1 MTRTA
6 HDSFAKDLLSEMLDK
21 LGQFQAPLEVRD
33 SARQIDAWF
42 VPAESSVEE
51 RSKLGLLGAIVEKE
65 CLLEPVH
72 AQLSA
77 IEIRK
82 CMRRQYILFGEL
94 ERKAAQKK
102 I

>member
-72 AQLSA
+72 AQLNNSKFK
-77 IEIRK
+77 IQNSKWENPLR
-82 CMRRQYILFGEL
+82 
-94 ERKAAQKK
+94 ERVS
-102 I
+102 

>member
-51 RSKLGLLGAIVEKE
+51 RSKLGLLGAIGRIP
-65 CLLEPVH
+65 LL
-72 AQLSA
+72 QLSTNSLVRSS
-77 IEIRK
+77 EFGVRSSE
-82 CMRRQYILFGEL
+82 LF
-94 ERKAAQKK
+94 
-102 I
+102 